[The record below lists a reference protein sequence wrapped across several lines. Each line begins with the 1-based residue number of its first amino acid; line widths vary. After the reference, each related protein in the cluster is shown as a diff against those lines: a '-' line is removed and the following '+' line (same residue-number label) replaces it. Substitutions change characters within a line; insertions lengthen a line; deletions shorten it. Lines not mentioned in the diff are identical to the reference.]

1 MLNNQKV
8 YFGILMDIYIMGYIA
23 NLIFAFDEHIKYGH
37 GLRQPSHT
45 GNPDVMQLMDIKKYG
60 LVMILPI

>member
-1 MLNNQKV
+1 
-8 YFGILMDIYIMGYIA
+8 MGYIA

-37 GLRQPSHT
+37 GHPSHT